1 MVGSPG
7 YSPAG
12 FLLPLLLLEVS
23 TWYSAVSGFSVKG
36 PVEPIMVLLGAN
48 ATLPC
53 QLSPEQSAA
62 DMHIRWYRTQFS
74 PAVFVYQN
82 GQEQGGEQ
90 MLEYHGRT
98 ELVRDSINRGGV
110 ALLIQ
115 HVRASDHGQYQCHF
129 KDGQSSQEAIVE
141 LHVIGLGS
149 VPHVHMMG
157 PEDGGI
163 RVLCSSDG
171 WFPKPKVQWNDML
184 GVNLQSLSESQT
196 QDEDGLFHV
205 EASLVVMDSSLGNVT
220 CSIQNPLSG
229 QEKVS
234 CIFLPEPFFPKMDPW
249 KAALAGTVP
258 VLMLLLIGISYTGW
272 REHQAKEKEVKK
284 KKRELNERDQ
294 MKNEKEM
301 AQKAT
306 EKLKAELEQ
315 RKALYLEDWKK
326 ALLYPVSG
334 HCRVQRAQRRR
345 KRELRRDRKG
355 SVSLLFILWA
365 CFHHRFNLNC
375 SFSDWRKKHF
385 QCANVT
391 VNMEIF
397 HQNNSDSERN
407 ENFRV
412 ETQDL
417 SLSDKQGD
425 CNLITLNQEDFTSGK
440 HYWEVNIK
448 DIDEWTLG
456 VYEKLTDKSELST
469 DLQNKKFRVL
479 EKKGSEYRTLTCC
492 PPNISQDDCLQI
504 GKCPQ
509 KIVIFLDYEDND
521 ISFYDMT
528 EGTHI
533 FSFTQ
538 TNFSGSVYP
547 YFNLKCMEHSHLCN
561 IK

>member
-1 MVGSPG
+1 SFNHRKKPHLWPLPVQVLPRGHQSP
-7 YSPAG
+7 
-12 FLLPLLLLEVS
+12 FM
-23 TWYSAVSGFSVKG
+23 SGFSVKG

-62 DMHIRWYRTQFS
+62 DMHIRWYRTQFF

-306 EKLKAELEQ
+306 DW
-315 RKALYLEDWKK
+315 RKAQLYAVHLSAVNVTLDAATAHPSLLLSEDRRQVTWQEEHQDLPSSTQRFHSYPCVLGQLHISSGRAHWEVKVEG
-326 ALLYPVSG
+326 ALSWDLGICIDNVT
-334 HCRVQRAQRRR
+334 
-345 KRELRRDRKG
+345 RKG
-355 SVSLLFILWA
+355 SITVSPQNGFWA
-365 CFHHRFNLNC
+365 IRLYKGEYWALT
-375 SFSDWRKKHF
+375 SP
-385 QCANVT
+385 
-391 VNMEIF
+391 
-397 HQNNSDSERN
+397 
-407 ENFRV
+407 
-412 ETQDL
+412 ETCLTIREKPL
-417 SLSDKQGD
+417 SVG
-425 CNLITLNQEDFTSGK
+425 
-440 HYWEVNIK
+440 
-448 DIDEWTLG
+448 
-456 VYEKLTDKSELST
+456 
-469 DLQNKKFRVL
+469 
-479 EKKGSEYRTLTCC
+479 
-492 PPNISQDDCLQI
+492 
-504 GKCPQ
+504 
-509 KIVIFLDYEDND
+509 IFLDYDAGDVSYYN
-521 ISFYDMT
+521 MT
-528 EGTHI
+528 DGSHI

-538 TNFSGSVYP
+538 ITFSRAIRPLFRLWSPDSGS
-547 YFNLKCMEHSHLCN
+547 LTICGEQCN
-561 IK
+561 SYNIFDYVIRHGWQRTQNELGFLTASWN

>member
-1 MVGSPG
+1 
-7 YSPAG
+7 
-12 FLLPLLLLEVS
+12 
-23 TWYSAVSGFSVKG
+23 
-36 PVEPIMVLLGAN
+36 
-48 ATLPC
+48 
-53 QLSPEQSAA
+53 
-62 DMHIRWYRTQFS
+62 
-74 PAVFVYQN
+74 
-82 GQEQGGEQ
+82 
-90 MLEYHGRT
+90 
-98 ELVRDSINRGGV
+98 
-110 ALLIQ
+110 
-115 HVRASDHGQYQCHF
+115 
-129 KDGQSSQEAIVE
+129 
-141 LHVIGLGS
+141 
-149 VPHVHMMG
+149 
-157 PEDGGI
+157 
-163 RVLCSSDG
+163 
-171 WFPKPKVQWNDML
+171 
-184 GVNLQSLSESQT
+184 
-196 QDEDGLFHV
+196 
-205 EASLVVMDSSLGNVT
+205 
-220 CSIQNPLSG
+220 
-229 QEKVS
+229 
-234 CIFLPEPFFPKMDPW
+234 
-249 KAALAGTVP
+249 
-258 VLMLLLIGISYTGW
+258 
-272 REHQAKEKEVKK
+272 
-284 KKRELNERDQ
+284 
-294 MKNEKEM
+294 
-301 AQKAT
+301 
-306 EKLKAELEQ
+306 
-315 RKALYLEDWKK
+315 
-326 ALLYPVSG
+326 
-334 HCRVQRAQRRR
+334 
-345 KRELRRDRKG
+345 
-355 SVSLLFILWA
+355 
-365 CFHHRFNLNC
+365 
-375 SFSDWRKKHF
+375 
-385 QCANVT
+385 
-391 VNMEIF
+391 MEIF